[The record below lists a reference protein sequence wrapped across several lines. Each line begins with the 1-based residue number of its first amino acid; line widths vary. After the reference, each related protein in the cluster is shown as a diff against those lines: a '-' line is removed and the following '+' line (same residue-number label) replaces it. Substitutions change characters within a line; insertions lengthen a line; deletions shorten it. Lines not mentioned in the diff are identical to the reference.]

1 MLQQQRQKTI
11 QLGNNKKLVQKGIFY
26 ENSSILKQGIKK
38 VINNDNHQV
47 EQLYQ
52 GQFYKQNNQL
62 KGDKL
67 VAKLK
72 NGRFFMDGKIK
83 FQGQFRQ
90 NGSYRQGILYT
101 YLPINKGI
109 NTFEGTFHPDHTY
122 DVGVASTNG
131 IKFKEGEFYPNSNRL
146 KRGILY
152 DKNGLKI
159 KEGIFSEN
167 GELLKN
173 IQVTR

>member
-90 NGSYRQGILYT
+90 DGSYRQGILHT
-101 YLPINKGI
+101 YLPNNLGINK
-109 NTFEGTFHPDHTY
+109 FEGTFHPDHTY
-122 DVGVASTNG
+122 DVGVVSTNG
-131 IKFKEGEFYPNSNRL
+131 IKWKEGEFHQGLNHL

-152 DKNGLKI
+152 DKNGVKS
-159 KEGIFSEN
+159 KEGIFSET

-173 IQVTR
+173 IQVRR